1 MLDFSANDSVSQF
14 EISHNKQEFVGS
26 PYLSAKSV
34 GEEKLVKYSA
44 LNSLYGSD
52 PNVNMG
58 VWEFNNSSL
67 IMTFCFFVP

>member
-26 PYLSAKSV
+26 PSLSAKSIR
-34 GEEKLVKYSA
+34 EEKLVKYSA

-58 VWEFNNSSL
+58 V
-67 IMTFCFFVP
+67 